1 MRHGI
6 CVPCTWAE
14 PVEGGSPRS
23 LSRMRTVY
31 LDPGQQPR
39 RGPEYDDLVAETV
52 AALRDRYGPA
62 LLIHWED
69 FASRNSYRL
78 LKRFRNEVRQT
89 QLPSLHDFRYYMPIL
104 CSLER

>member
-1 MRHGI
+1 M
-6 CVPCTWAE
+6 
-14 PVEGGSPRS
+14 
-23 LSRMRTVY
+23 
-31 LDPGQQPR
+31 
-39 RGPEYDDLVAETV
+39 AETV

-89 QLPSLHDFRYYMPIL
+89 QLPSLNPGVVCLYFARLRGEAPRLNSRTCGDGNVGGANFQR
-104 CSLER
+104 